1 MAQKLYKWTGDLIE
15 PTGYSGSV
23 APQWYGQDD
32 DGNNYGFLEES
43 HGKLCSSSKK
53 DFAATT
59 ASSAKTWITTKSAEA
74 KKINGQCQ
82 EAIRAKYTL
91 EQELKAHRTASTD
104 TGKAVL
110 ADIEKIVGEHTKLK
124 NALVGD

>member
-1 MAQKLYKWTGDLIE
+1 MAQKLFKWTGDLIE
-15 PTGYSGSV
+15 PTSFDGDK
-23 APQWYGQDD
+23 APQWYGTDD
-32 DGNNYGFLEES
+32 DGNSYGFLEEA
-43 HGKLCSSSKK
+43 HGKACKSSND

-59 ASSAKTWITTKSAEA
+59 ASSAKTWVTTKSKDALA
-74 KKINGQCQ
+74 INRACV
-82 EAIRAKYTL
+82 ESIRAKYTQD
-91 EQELKAHRTASTD
+91 EEFKALRTASTD